1 MPFLFA
7 LIFLCWFLTWF
18 FLFRRKPKGIL
29 DDLREAEQAMKNA
42 STSEDRVAAAK
53 RVLDIIEEDELTGVV
68 VDDARAEAQKVLRFR

>member
-68 VDDARAEAQKVLRFR
+68 VDDARAEAEKVLRFR

>member
-53 RVLDIIEEDELTGVV
+53 RVLEIIEEDELTGVV
-68 VDDARAEAQKVLRFR
+68 VDDARAEAEKVLRFR

>member
-42 STSEDRVAAAK
+42 STSEDRVAAEK

-68 VDDARAEAQKVLRFR
+68 VDDARAEAEKVLRFR